1 MKIKGIH
8 HLGIA
13 VNNLEDSAARWAALF
28 GMRAVA
34 VEEAP
39 ERGVRIAHLHLPE
52 GPEIELLAPLGKNS
66 PIAKFLAGRGE
77 GLHHFT
83 LAVEEIEAAI
93 AEFRRAGLEFV
104 SEIPQAGAG
113 GSRIAFI
120 HPRSLNGVLL
130 ELRESPRPR

>member
-13 VNNLEDSAARWAALF
+13 VKNLEESLAGWARLF
-28 GMRAVA
+28 GARSSA

-39 ERGVRIAHLHLPE
+39 ERGVRLAHLHFPE
-52 GPEIELLAPLGKNS
+52 GPAIELLAPLGKNS
-66 PIAKFLAGRGE
+66 PLAKFLAERGE
-77 GLHHFT
+77 GIHHFT
-83 LAVEEIEAAI
+83 LEVENIEAVM
-93 AEFRRAGLEFV
+93 AELKRAGLQFV
-104 SEIPQAGAG
+104 SEIPQTGAG

-130 ELRESPRPR
+130 ELRESPEPK